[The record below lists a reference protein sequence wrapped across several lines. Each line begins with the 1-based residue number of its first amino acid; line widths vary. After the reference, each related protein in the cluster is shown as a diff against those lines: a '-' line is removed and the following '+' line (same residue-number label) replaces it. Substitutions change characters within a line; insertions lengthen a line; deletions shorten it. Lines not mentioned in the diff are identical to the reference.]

1 VEQNSFIYSDSIW
14 GFDHQS
20 IISDKGNS
28 GKGCLQNQTS
38 KHK

>member
-1 VEQNSFIYSDSIW
+1 MEL
-14 GFDHQS
+14 

-28 GKGCLQNQTS
+28 EKGCLQNQTS